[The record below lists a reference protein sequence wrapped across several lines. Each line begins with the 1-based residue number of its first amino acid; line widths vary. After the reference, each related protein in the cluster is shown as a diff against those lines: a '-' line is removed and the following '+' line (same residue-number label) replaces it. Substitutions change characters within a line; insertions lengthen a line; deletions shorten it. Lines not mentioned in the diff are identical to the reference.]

1 MQQRPIYRLLACL
14 ALGCAASAAD
24 TVVLR
29 NGFQLEAERVEV
41 DAVRMRLFTAG
52 GGWIDV
58 PKGQV
63 RRVERE
69 APRPSAPES
78 VAQPSQG
85 SVEQPDT
92 PAGIE
97 RIAASEGLPGSLLR
111 AVAFAESGLQ
121 QDAVS
126 AKGAIGIMQL
136 MPGTAAELGV
146 DPHSAQENVMGGA
159 RYLRAMLERYAGD
172 EEQLV
177 KALAAYNAGP
187 GRVEEYGGL
196 PPFAETNAYVA
207 RVLEKYLELDRN
219 GE

>member
-1 MQQRPIYRLLACL
+1 MYRLLACL
-14 ALGCAASAAD
+14 ALGCAASSAD

-29 NGFQLEAERVEV
+29 NGFRLDATRIEV
-41 DAVRMRLFTAG
+41 DAARMRLFTAS

-58 PKGQV
+58 PVDEV

-69 APRPSAPES
+69 APRPSAPERTS
-78 VAQPSQG
+78 QPSRG
-85 SVEQPDT
+85 SVQEPDI

-97 RIAASEGLPGSLLR
+97 RAAASEGLPGSLLQ
-111 AVAFAESGLQ
+111 AVAYAESGLQ

-146 DPHSAQENVMGGA
+146 NPHSPQENVTGGA
-159 RYLRAMLERYAGD
+159 RYLKALLDRYAGD

-187 GRVEEYGGL
+187 GRVAEYGGL

-207 RVLEKYLELDRN
+207 KVLEKYLELDRN

>member
-29 NGFQLEAERVEV
+29 NGFRLDAERIEV
-41 DAVRMRLFTAG
+41 NAVRMRLFTPS

-58 PKGQV
+58 PKDQV

-69 APRPSAPES
+69 APRQSVPESAP
-78 VAQPSQG
+78 QPSQN
-85 SVEQPDT
+85 SVQQPDT

-97 RIAASEGLPGSLLR
+97 RIAVSEGLPGSLLR
-111 AVAFAESGLQ
+111 AVAYAESGHR

-146 DPHSAQENVMGGA
+146 DPHSPRENVMGGA
-159 RYLRAMLERYAGD
+159 QYLRAMLERYAGD

-207 RVLEKYLELDRN
+207 KVLEKYLELDRN
-219 GE
+219 RE

>member
-29 NGFQLEAERVEV
+29 NGFRLEAERIEV

-58 PKGQV
+58 PKDRV

-69 APRPSAPES
+69 APSPSVPES
-78 VAQPSQG
+78 ASQPAQGAAQ
-85 SVEQPDT
+85 QPDT
-92 PAGIE
+92 LSGIE

-111 AVAFAESGLQ
+111 AVAIAESGLQ

-146 DPHSAQENVMGGA
+146 NPHSPQENVMGGA
-159 RYLRAMLERYAGD
+159 RYLRTMLERYAGD

-196 PPFAETNAYVA
+196 PPFAETNAYIA

>member
-1 MQQRPIYRLLACL
+1 MQQRPIYRLLAGL
-14 ALGCAASAAD
+14 ALGCAAAAAD

-29 NGFQLEAERVEV
+29 NGFRFDAARIEANAE
-41 DAVRMRLFTAG
+41 RMRLFTAG

-58 PKGQV
+58 AKDQV
-63 RRVERE
+63 RRVERD
-69 APRPSAPES
+69 APRPSAPETAS
-78 VAQPSQG
+78 QPSRASAQ
-85 SVEQPDT
+85 QPDT

-97 RIAASEGLPGSLLR
+97 RIAASEGLPGSLLQ
-111 AVAFAESGLQ
+111 AVAYAESGLQ

-126 AKGAIGIMQL
+126 EKGAIGIMQL

-146 DPHSAQENVMGGA
+146 DPHSPQENVMGGA
-159 RYLRAMLERYAGD
+159 RYLKAMLDRYAGD

-207 RVLEKYLELDRN
+207 KVLKMYLELDRN
-219 GE
+219 AE

>member
-29 NGFQLEAERVEV
+29 NGFRLEAERIEV
-41 DAVRMRLFTAG
+41 DAVRMRLFIAG

-58 PKGQV
+58 PKDRV

-69 APRPSAPES
+69 APRLPAPETT
-78 VAQPSQG
+78 VQPSLG
-85 SVEQPDT
+85 SAKQPDT
-92 PAGIE
+92 LSGIE
-97 RIAASEGLPGSLLR
+97 RAAATEGLPGSLLQ

-146 DPHSAQENVMGGA
+146 DPHSPQENVMGGA
-159 RYLRAMLERYAGD
+159 RYLRAMLERYAGH

-187 GRVEEYGGL
+187 ERVDEYGGL

>member
-14 ALGCAASAAD
+14 ALGCAAAAAD

-29 NGFQLEAERVEV
+29 NGFRLEAERVEV
-41 DAVRMRLFTAG
+41 GAVRMRLFTSG

-58 PKGQV
+58 PKAQV

-69 APRPSAPES
+69 APRPSVPQS
-78 VAQPSQG
+78 TSQPSQN
-85 SVEQPDT
+85 SVQPDT

-97 RIAASEGLPGSLLR
+97 RIAASEGLPGSLLQ
-111 AVAFAESGLQ
+111 AVAYAESGIQ

-146 DPHSAQENVMGGA
+146 DPHSPQENVMGGA

-207 RVLEKYLELDRN
+207 KVLEKYLELDRN